1 MLSTDTFFGFARCS
15 YLGSVDLTLSGISI
29 TQGRAALKW
38 LPGSLEVSAGCGM
51 YLQGKSVILFP
62 GDWSCNKGSFSC
74 WRGQV
79 WGSSWFGQPSET
91 QSMENVELPIK
102 ATSHLPYSI
111 KLQSIAIPWETRRLS
126 DLRIICLSMFG
137 FKLYL
142 PRPSSVPLCR
152 WTAVMLTCISGVY
165 KDPVTLTEHFTSD
178 A

>member
-1 MLSTDTFFGFARCS
+1 MLSTDTFFGFAGCS

-62 GDWSCNKGSFSC
+62 GDWTCNKGSFPC

-79 WGSSWFGQPSET
+79 WGSCWFGQ
-91 QSMENVELPIK
+91 QSMENMELPIA

-111 KLQSIAIPWETRRLS
+111 KLQSTVIPWETRWLS
-126 DLRIICLSMFG
+126 DQRIICLPMFG
-137 FKLYL
+137 FKLYFKTIF
-142 PRPSSVPLCR
+142 SSSL
-152 WTAVMLTCISGVY
+152 
-165 KDPVTLTEHFTSD
+165 
-178 A
+178 